1 MQPHEHMMQA
11 LKMVDDAMKKPRP
24 DVSAGVAERELGV
37 TGKSDPF
44 EELRL
49 IAANRSADLVL
60 ANVEDAVRAALARHD
75 ARKHRDDPACDR
87 FEVTTNTSGDVE
99 VDGKHI
105 EIATLRGSVII
116 HAEMASPYNG
126 WVTIELRR
134 ANAIELRDALDVL
147 LRATGE
153 DGDE

>member
-1 MQPHEHMMQA
+1 MQPHEHLNNALNMVQA
-11 LKMVDDAMKKPRP
+11 AMAKPKP

-49 IAANRSADLVL
+49 IAANRSADPVL
-60 ANVEDAVRAALARHD
+60 ANVEDAVRNALARHD

-87 FEVTTNTSGDVE
+87 FTIDRYSDSIVDVNGSNVAVGTYHDMVNMVFVVSGSWSDLVA
-99 VDGKHI
+99 I
-105 EIATLRGSVII
+105 PRST
-116 HAEMASPYNG
+116 
-126 WVTIELRR
+126 
-134 ANAIELRDALDVL
+134 AIELRDALDML
-147 LRATGE
+147 IRATGE